1 MADIYISS
9 DNLVTLTGLT
19 DAETDAEVDDAT
31 VVMSL
36 FSQTT
41 KSPNAEAAVDKGGAP
56 NEVGIP
62 MDTGHGLVAGDYIRI
77 EGSQNYNDE
86 YEIQSVSANEIV
98 IESAFTA
105 ETFLGT
111 EVIYIGMK
119 NGTNI
124 SMAAK
129 GSGGI
134 YTAIM
139 PDTLQRMV
147 EYSASQEY
155 GGLTTTGLFYLF
167 IEAVKASARMTKR
180 LSLQAVYDS

>member
-19 DAETDAEVDDAT
+19 DAEDDSEVNDAT

-41 KSPNAEAAVDKGGAP
+41 KSPNAAVAVNKGGGL
-56 NEVGIP
+56 VGIP
-62 MDTGHGLVAGDYIRI
+62 CTAHGLVENDYIRM

-86 YEIQSVSANEIV
+86 YAVHADTSANEIV
-98 IESAFTA
+98 ITETYVA

-111 EVIYIGMK
+111 ELIYIGMV

-124 SMAAK
+124 EMNAK
-129 GSGGI
+129 GSGGE
-134 YTAIM
+134 YTEIL

-147 EYSASQEY
+147 EYSASQTY
-155 GGLTTTGLFYLF
+155 GELTQTGLFYLF
-167 IEAVKASARMTKR
+167 IEAVKGSARMTKR
-180 LSLQAVYDS
+180 IGLQAVYDS

>member
-1 MADIYISS
+1 MADIFISS

-41 KSPNAEAAVDKGGAP
+41 KSPNAEAAVMKGGGL
-56 NEVGIP
+56 VGIP
-62 MDTGHGLVAGDYIRI
+62 CTAHGLVENDYIRI

-86 YEIQSVSANEIV
+86 FTVHADTTVNEIV
-98 IESAFTA
+98 ITHAQDA

-111 EVIYIGMK
+111 EDIYIGMK

-124 SMAAK
+124 SMTPA

-139 PDTLQRMV
+139 PDTLQRMI

-167 IEAVKASARMTKR
+167 IEAVKGTARMTKR
-180 LSLQAVYDS
+180 IGLEAKYDS